1 MRIYRKNALR
11 HIVRIVLGAE
21 MELWKCMFHCRN
33 QIYVFSEVYYEP
45 GFSIFYIYCSNPKVF
60 LWICDRSEYC
70 SPDLYCCSSSWVCG
84 KIFAF
89 HLGRFV

>member
-1 MRIYRKNALR
+1 MRMYRKNALR

-45 GFSIFYIYCSNPKVF
+45 GFSIFYIYCSNLPVLYLLFKSKG
-60 LWICDRSEYC
+60 LSL
-70 SPDLYCCSSSWVCG
+70 DL
-84 KIFAF
+84 
-89 HLGRFV
+89 